1 MGAVKITKFLGIAP
15 KISPELLPET
25 AGQIA
30 ENCKLYSGDLIPY
43 PLPEVVDNSGRTG
56 VTTQTLYALR
66 DPDTKELKW
75 LTWDT
80 DVDIVT
86 TAAGDSVEQRFY
98 YTGDGVPK
106 VSNYALAING
116 TAPYPKQA
124 YELGLPLPTT
134 KATTVADSA
143 TNVATVSYARDSGN
157 TATIVTASAHSLISG
172 SSITVSGFDQ
182 FSGTYSQSGTT
193 ITFTCTNDHGLA
205 VSDEVFVEFTT
216 GAAEEQ
222 VFVVSGVSSS
232 TVFTA
237 TSSTSKTASGDFI
250 SQRDTFNGRNV
261 EVTVVD
267 DTTITYFSP
276 GIEVSE
282 TDDDTGNVALAGNTQ
297 ARTYVYTWF
306 TPWDEESI
314 ASEPS
319 TSLFIKEGQRVTVSN
334 LPTAPPSGDNFV
346 RGIRLY
352 RTVPSS
358 SGTEYFRLKTLWFPA
373 PLARVER
380 TGNISRV
387 TTADYHNLAI
397 DDRFKISGC
406 TDSSFN
412 ITDGIVYDVIDDY
425 TFEYAQTASDVADK
439 EETAGTLYH
448 DAAELQGNTARYW
461 GDGSDYDFVDDFDSL
476 NLFNILI
483 TDDYDPPPAGLKGL
497 VAAQNN
503 ILVGFVGN
511 ELYFSEPGVPHAWP
525 NKYKF
530 VLESEIIA
538 VAAVAGYILV
548 MTDNYPYQFSG
559 SNPAI
564 MDFARIDTL
573 YPCLSKRGVVNMGYG
588 VIYPTHGGLAVY
600 SPLGGGDLLTK
611 LIHDWN
617 TWETELDPT
626 TLNASFYDNKY
637 FGVHDTGTII
647 FERADQVGGY
657 LVTSTYTPD
666 ALFYD
671 APSGNLYYAEGTSG
685 DVYQWDSLTQPN
697 SVITWKSKVVRTP
710 EYLNLGAARVI
721 ADYTTVSADWDQTDV
736 NWEALDEN
744 WNSSEEIEFKMWV
757 DGEVKFTRSLNSDE
771 VFRLPQGYKS
781 DKYEFQ
787 VTSDVRV
794 RAIQIATTP
803 TSLRSV

>member
-15 KISPELLPET
+15 KISPELLPDT

-56 VTTQTLYALR
+56 VTTRTLYALKNPST
-66 DPDTKELKW
+66 DELEW

-86 TAAGDSVEQRFY
+86 TASGDSEEQRFY

-106 VSNYALAING
+106 VSNYELAING
-116 TAPYPKQA
+116 TPPYPTTG

-134 KATTVADSA
+134 TPTTVASGA
-143 TNVATVSYARDSGN
+143 TNVATVSYARDAGN
-157 TATIVTASAHSLISG
+157 TATIVTTSAHNLISG
-172 SSITVSGFDQ
+172 ASITVSGFNS
-182 FSGTYSQSGTT
+182 FAGTYSQSGTT
-193 ITFTCTNDHGLA
+193 VTFTCDNDHGLS

-216 GAAEEQ
+216 GAGEEQ
-222 VFVVSGVSSS
+222 VFVVATAASS

-237 TSSTSKTASGDFI
+237 TAAVSKTTSGDFL

-276 GIEVSE
+276 GIEVDE

-297 ARTYVYTWF
+297 ARTYVYTWY

-314 ASEPS
+314 ASNPS
-319 TSLFIKEGQRVTVSN
+319 ETLFIKEGQTVTISG
-334 LPTAPPSGDNFV
+334 LPTAPPSGNNFI

-352 RTVPSS
+352 RTVPSNT
-358 SGTEYFRLKTLWFPA
+358 GTEYFRLKTLWFPGT
-373 PLARVER
+373 LARVER

-387 TTADYHNLAI
+387 TMTDYHNLAL

-412 ITDGIVYDVIDDY
+412 ITDGIVYDIIDDY
-425 TFEYAQTASDVADK
+425 TFEYEQTASDVADK
-439 EETAGTLYH
+439 SVAAGTLYH
-448 DAAELQGNTARYW
+448 DAAETKDDTARYW
-461 GDGSDYDFVDDFDSL
+461 GDSTYNFTDDFDSL
-476 NLFNILI
+476 NLFNILL
-483 TDDYDPPPAGLKGL
+483 TDDYDPPPAGLKGIT
-497 VAAQNN
+497 AAQNN

-530 VLESEIIA
+530 TLESEIVA

-548 MTDNYPYQFSG
+548 MTESYPYQFSG

-617 TWETELDPT
+617 TWETDLDPN

-637 FGVHDTGTII
+637 FGVHSTGTII

-657 LVTSTYTPD
+657 LVTSTFTPD

-671 APSGNLYYAEGTSG
+671 PPSGNLYYAEGTSG
-685 DVYQWDSLTQPN
+685 DIYQWDSLTQPN
-697 SVITWKSKVVRTP
+697 SSITWKSKIIRTP
-710 EYLNLGAARVI
+710 QYLNLGAARVL

-757 DGEVKFTRSLNSDE
+757 DGALKFTGSLNSDE
-771 VFRLPQGYKS
+771 IFRLPSGYKS
-781 DKYEFQ
+781 DKFEFQ
-787 VTSDVRV
+787 VRSDVRV
-794 RAIQIATTP
+794 RAIQIGTNP
-803 TSLRSV
+803 SSLRGA